1 MPWNAQH
8 KESSRA
14 RILDAAAGCFT
25 SRGFDAVSIDEVMS
39 QAGMTRGAFYAHFS
53 SKADLYSQAIRQA
66 AENGAHHLDL
76 LTTPQQR
83 IDAYLSQ
90 STNHHDAACPL
101 ACLVSD
107 VAHRDNQVRATYT
120 ALLEDFLLR
129 FQTDA
134 DDTSTR
140 HQALM
145 QAVAMIGSLAMART
159 VDTPELAAE
168 LLNAGRDLAA
178 RAASGNRKAQAPAS
192 TPED

>member
-8 KESSRA
+8 KETSRA

-53 SKADLYSQAIRQA
+53 SKADLYSQAIRRA

-107 VAHRDNQVRATYT
+107 VAQRDDQVRATYT

-134 DDTSTR
+134 DDTSAR

-159 VDTPELAAE
+159 VDTPELAAA
-168 LLNAGRDLAA
+168 LLDAGRDLAV
-178 RAASGNRKAQAPAS
+178 RAVPDIGRTQAPAS
-192 TPED
+192 TPEA